1 MSEKNHA
8 HILIFEDNPGIAT
21 SQCSGLER
29 EGFKVTWKD
38 KWEDG
43 ITFAQTQTSH
53 LIILDVRLPD
63 GKD

>member
-8 HILIFEDNPGIAT
+8 HILIIEDDPGIAA
-21 SQCSGLER
+21 SLCSGLER
-29 EGFKVTWKD
+29 EGYKVTWKD
-38 KWEDG
+38 KGEDG
-43 ITFAQTQTSH
+43 ITFAQTQTPD